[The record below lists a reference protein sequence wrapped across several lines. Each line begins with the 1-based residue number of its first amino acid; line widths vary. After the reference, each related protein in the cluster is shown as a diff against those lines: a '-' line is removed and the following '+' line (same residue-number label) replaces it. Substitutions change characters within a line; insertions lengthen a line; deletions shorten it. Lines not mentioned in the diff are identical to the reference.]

1 MKRLKLGEIYRLSY
15 NADEG
20 VIRIYFL
27 SQQKGEVT
35 QILCLPKIGCVTATS
50 GRVWK
55 VEALPK
61 LFELLTTDEV
71 VFDKDGVAPSYCLE
85 FHSFQAGV
93 KSHFEMY
100 PSLKFH
106 LKKERE

>member
-1 MKRLKLGEIYRLSY
+1 MNHHRLGAIYRLSY
-15 NADEG
+15 NAGEG

-27 SQQKGEVT
+27 GQQKGEVT

-55 VEALPK
+55 VETFPK
-61 LFELLTTDEV
+61 LYKLATDEV

-85 FHSFQAGV
+85 FHSVQEGV

-106 LKKERE
+106 LKKEED